1 VTLMATL
8 ADEKLLAAAEPEKL
22 PADFPLA
29 GLGAVLGDFWSW
41 AYSDA
46 LGNTVRPIFAEFI
59 VASALGITDRPR
71 IEWDAVD
78 LVFNGKRIEVKSSS
92 YLQSWPQKALSKIR
106 FEIGMKQSWHAA
118 TGFWETEPIRSAD
131 CYVFCLYCEKTHGG
145 RNSRAVLDVARWSF
159 YVVSSEEIG
168 AKFGGQKS
176 VGLGAIQPFGGC
188 EFIQLK
194 SRIEEKLW
202 LR

>member
-1 VTLMATL
+1 
-8 ADEKLLAAAEPEKL
+8 
-22 PADFPLA
+22 
-29 GLGAVLGDFWSW
+29 
-41 AYSDA
+41 
-46 LGNTVRPIFAEFI
+46 
-59 VASALGITDRPR
+59 
-71 IEWDAVD
+71 
-78 LVFNGKRIEVKSSS
+78 
-92 YLQSWPQKALSKIR
+92 
-106 FEIGMKQSWHAA
+106 MKQSWHAA

-176 VGLGAIQPFGGC
+176 VGLAAIQPFGGC
-188 EFIQLK
+188 EFLQLK